1 MDWVSDKDTGLLG
14 IESLALDPSAPN
26 KLYLTAGIAYHNGG
40 ASAILKSD
48 DYGHTFKRIDVT
60 SQFKFHGN
68 GMGRGNGEK
77 LQVDPDNGKVLYL
90 GTRANGLF
98 RSSDEGLTWSRLDG
112 LDVTTTNNGNG
123 ISFVLLDRGRIFV
136 GVSRFGDNMYM
147 SADGGKTFS
156 LMQGAPS
163 RLMPH
168 RAVVA
173 DGKLVATFAL
183 GGGPHAD
190 KAKGETLEEGG
201 VWQYDIAS
209 GKWSDISPPLNR
221 AYAGITVAPDNPL
234 RMVVSTISYY
244 QMRGGIGDQFFET
257 VDGGK
262 SWKSI
267 VANGVRIDPNGVSWI
282 AGSFIHWAASI
293 AFDPFDSGRLWTV
306 SGNGVFVS
314 NDIHADVPVWK
325 FEAAGLEE
333 SVPLNLVSIPGGPL
347 ISAIG
352 DYDGFR
358 HTDLTRYAPIHTPT
372 MGTTWGLDYAA
383 RRPEVV
389 VRAGSAMYISKD
401 MGLSWRKT
409 ASMHGKQGQ
418 LALSA
423 DGAVIVHC
431 PEKSTTC
438 YRSADEGGTWA
449 EVRGLH
455 VERGRPVAD
464 PVNPR
469 KFYAL
474 AGERLL
480 VSVDGGAS
488 FALPGAVAGPDAGR
502 LPSARGA
509 KLVRAAP
516 GREGDVWVALYDGG
530 LARST
535 DSGARFRAVQG
546 ISYAAAVGFG
556 KAAPGADFPTVY
568 LWGEVGGVR
577 GAYRSTDA
585 GATWLRINDSQHQF
599 GGPGDAQF
607 ITGDMNKFDNVFM
620 STAGRGIV
628 FGQPVGQ

>member
-48 DYGHTFKRIDVT
+48 DYGQTFKRIDVS

-77 LQVDPDNGKVLYL
+77 LQVDPANGKLLYL

-98 RSSDEGLTWSRLDG
+98 KSVDEGLTWSRLDG
-112 LDVTTTNNGNG
+112 LDVTTTANGNG

-147 SADGGKTFS
+147 SADGGNTFT
-156 LMQGAPS
+156 LMRGTPS

-168 RAVVA
+168 RAVIA

-190 KAKGETLEEGG
+190 KAKGETLDEGG

-209 GKWSDISPPLNR
+209 GKWADISPPLNR
-221 AYAGITVAPDNPL
+221 AYAGITVAQDNPL

-257 VDGGK
+257 LDGGK

-267 VANGVRIDPNGVSWI
+267 VANGVQIDPNGVSWI
-282 AGSFIHWAASI
+282 GGSFIHWAASI
-293 AFDPFDSGRLWTV
+293 AFDPFDSRRLWTV

-314 NDIHADVPVWK
+314 TDIHAEKPVWK

-333 SVPLNLVSIPGGPL
+333 SVPLNLISIPGGPL
-347 ISAIG
+347 MSAIG

-358 HTDLTRYAPIHTPT
+358 HTDFTHYAPIHTPT

-383 RRPEVV
+383 RIPQVV
-389 VRAGSAMYISKD
+389 VRAGSAMYLSKD
-401 MGLSWRKT
+401 MGITWQKT
-409 ASMHGKQGQ
+409 ASMNGKQGQ
-418 LALSA
+418 VALSA
-423 DGAVIVHC
+423 DGEVIVHC
-431 PEKSTTC
+431 PEKATTC
-438 YRSADEGGTWA
+438 YRSGDDGASWS
-449 EVRGLH
+449 EVTGLH

-464 PVNPR
+464 PVDAR
-469 KFYAL
+469 RFYAL
-474 AGERLL
+474 AGERML
-480 VSVDGGAS
+480 VSTDGGVS
-488 FALPGAVAGPDAGR
+488 FAPAGR
-502 LPSARGA
+502 LPSARGS
-509 KLVRAAP
+509 KVVRAVP
-516 GREGDVWVALYDGG
+516 GRQGELWVALYDGG

-535 DSGARFRAVQG
+535 DAGVSFTALQG
-546 ISYAAAVGFG
+546 VSYAAAVGFG
-556 KAAPGADFPTVY
+556 KAAPGTDFPAVY

-577 GAYRSTDA
+577 GAYRSTDS
-585 GATWLRINDSQHQF
+585 GATWLRINDSQHQY

-607 ITGDMNKFDNVFM
+607 IMGDMNTFGNVFM

-628 FGQPVGQ
+628 FGKPFTQ